1 MENVKNRPCQ
11 GGEASSERRSVR
23 AMQGKIGGGLL
34 GVPQSNEPIDTET
47 SAMAMQL
54 EISPG
59 ELDLMESTR
68 VAHCRSASRLATGD
82 LPRIA
87 KPHQYANADYNQ
99 TISPLYSSS

>member
-1 MENVKNRPCQ
+1 MYSQVGSVENVKNRPCQ

-34 GVPQSNEPIDTET
+34 GVPQSNEPIDPET
-47 SAMAMQL
+47 SAIAMQL
-54 EISPG
+54 EISPE

-87 KPHQYANADYNQ
+87 K
-99 TISPLYSSS
+99 TSSVCECRL